1 MGYLLYQLVSR
12 ISSISNLRQDSLDL
26 LQTFERLPLPTLL
39 RPLDVSAQLRLQRAA
54 RGGVQNNDLVR
65 RNAGFAYGRLM

>member
-1 MGYLLYQLVSR
+1 MGVVFFTPT
-12 ISSISNLRQDSLDL
+12 NLRSETLDL

-54 RGGVQNNDLVR
+54 RGGNETVTPKRGTTNDRGKQRSDTVV
-65 RNAGFAYGRLM
+65 